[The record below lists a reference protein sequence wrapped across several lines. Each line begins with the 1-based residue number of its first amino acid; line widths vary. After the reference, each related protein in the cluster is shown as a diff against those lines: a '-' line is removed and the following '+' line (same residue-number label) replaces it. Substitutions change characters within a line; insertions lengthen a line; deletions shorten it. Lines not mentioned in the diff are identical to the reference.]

1 MDRNTVTGLLMMVG
15 LLVAYWFIFIFTPS
29 QEEAKRERQLQDS
42 LRQAQ
47 KEIKVVPDDTASVAE
62 PAEPDSQI
70 SSSRDSVMV
79 EEQNRQNNEKYGL
92 FAAAA
97 SEEQG
102 EEVTLENNNIRATLS
117 TKGGMFDRVVLKHYK
132 SYWDSTLVS
141 LWDPSKSDMGI
152 AFDYLGKGRFS
163 TSDFHF
169 EPSDQKVVADSEE
182 ASTLTMTLR
191 TDDPSK
197 YIEFVYSLTKD
208 AYDIDASINFVGMD
222 GIVNTSSQTTTLNWD
237 AVGFHNEKGIDT
249 EKQRSSVFFRLAD
262 DDRDYLSENSDDSEE
277 LEEPLNWMVFKQ
289 NFFSAGI
296 IKDDNFPTGAKI
308 ASRPVAEDDSTHNTI
323 YSAQIPLDVKPG
335 SASNLPVKFFFGPND
350 FQVLDDL
357 GVSEFDRIID
367 YGWGIFGWLNKWF
380 VRPVFNFLSSFIGN
394 YGMVILLI
402 TVFIKMLLFPITWKN
417 YLSSAKMRVL
427 KPEIEEITKKYEGKD
442 AMEKQQATM
451 GLYRKTGVNPMA
463 GCLPMLLQM
472 PILYA
477 MFRFFP
483 ATIELRQERFL
494 WADDLVNYDSILDLG
509 FNIPLYGAHVSGFTL
524 LMAASTFFYTRMN
537 SSNMPTQSQPGMP
550 NMKVIMNIFPFMMLF
565 FFNSFAA
572 GLSFYYFAANVISI
586 GQMYIIKE
594 YIIDEDKIR
603 AKIESNKKKP
613 KKKSNFQQRLEEMQK
628 AQKQKAGKKKK

>member
-15 LLVAYWFIFIFTPS
+15 LLVAYYFIFTPS
-29 QEEAKRERQLQDS
+29 SEEIERERQLQDS
-42 LRQAQ
+42 LKQAQ
-47 KEIKVVPDDTASVAE
+47 KEIKVVPDDTTMVAE
-62 PAEPDSQI
+62 TQEPDS
-70 SSSRDSVMV
+70 SVALEPDSAVV
-79 EEQNRQNNEKYGL
+79 EYQNRQKVEKYGM
-92 FAAAA
+92 FA
-97 SEEQG
+97 SSINEDEG
-102 EEVTLENNNIRATLS
+102 EEVILENNNIKATLS
-117 TKGGMFDRVVLKHYK
+117 TKGGMFEEVVLKHYRD
-132 SYWDSTLVS
+132 YWDSTLVS
-141 LWDPSKSDMGI
+141 LWDPSKSDMAI

-163 TSDFHF
+163 TGDFTF
-169 EPSDQKVVADSEE
+169 EPNVQKVVADSDE

-208 AYDIDASINFVGMD
+208 AYDIDASINFVNMD
-222 GIVNTSSQTTTLNWD
+222 GIVNTSSQTTMFNWD
-237 AVGFHNEKGIDT
+237 AVGYHNEKGITT
-249 EKQRSSVFFRLAD
+249 EKQRSSVFYRVAD

-296 IKDDNFPTGAKI
+296 IKDDNFPAGAKI
-308 ASRPVAEDDSTHNTI
+308 ASRPVAEEDSTHNTI

-335 SASNLPVKFFFGPND
+335 SASSLPVKFYFGPND
-350 FQVLDDL
+350 FKELDAL
-357 GVSEFDRIID
+357 NVTEFDKIID

-380 VRPVFNFLSSFIGN
+380 VRPVFNFLSGFIGN
-394 YGMVILLI
+394 YGIVILLI
-402 TVFIKMLLFPITWKN
+402 TIFIKMLLFPITWKN

-427 KPEIEEITKKYEGKD
+427 KPEIDEINKKYEGKD

-586 GQMYIIKE
+586 GQMYVIKE

-613 KKKSNFQQRLEEMQK
+613 KKKSSFQQRLEEMQK
-628 AQKQKAGKKKK
+628 TQQQKGKKKK

>member
-15 LLVAYWFIFIFTPS
+15 LLVAYYFIFTPS
-29 QEEAKRERQLQDS
+29 QEEIERERQLQDS
-42 LRQAQ
+42 LKQAQ
-47 KEIKVVPDDTASVAE
+47 KEIKVVPDDTTTVAE
-62 PAEPDSQI
+62 TTAPDTTFEAEPDSA
-70 SSSRDSVMV
+70 VV
-79 EEQNRQNNEKYGL
+79 EYQNRQKVEKYGM
-92 FAAAA
+92 FASAV
-97 SEEQG
+97 SEDQG
-102 EEVTLENNNIRATLS
+102 EEIVLENNNIKATLS
-117 TKGGMFDRVVLKHYK
+117 TKGGMFDRVVLKHYQD
-132 SYWDSTLVS
+132 YWDSTLVS
-141 LWDPSKSDMGI
+141 LWDPSKSEMGI

-163 TSDFHF
+163 TKDFYF
-169 EPSDQKVVADSEE
+169 EPSAETVVADSEE
-182 ASTLTMTLR
+182 TSTLTMTLR

-197 YIEFVYSLTKD
+197 YIEFVYSLAKD
-208 AYDIDASINFVGMD
+208 AYLIDATINFVNMD
-222 GIVNTSSQTTTLNWD
+222 GIVNTSSQTTMFNWD
-237 AVGFHNEKGIDT
+237 AVGFHNEKGIQT
-249 EKQRSSVFFRLAD
+249 EKQRSSVFFRVD
-262 DDRDYLSENSDDSEE
+262 EDDRDYLSENSDDSEE

-296 IKDDNFPTGAKI
+296 IKDDNFPAGAKI
-308 ASRPVAEDDSTHNTI
+308 ASRPVADEDSTHNTI

-335 SASNLPVKFFFGPND
+335 STSSLPVKFYFGPND
-350 FQVLDDL
+350 FNELDAL
-357 GVSEFDRIID
+357 NVTEFDRIID

-380 VRPVFNFLSSFIGN
+380 VRPVFNFLSGFIGN

-402 TVFIKMLLFPITWKN
+402 TIFIKMLLFPITWKN

-427 KPEIEEITKKYEGKD
+427 KPEIDEITKKYEGKE

-451 GLYRKTGVNPMA
+451 ALYRKTGVYPMA

-613 KKKSNFQQRLEEMQK
+613 KKKSNFQQRLEDMQK
-628 AQKQKAGKKKK
+628 TQKDKTKKKK